1 MHAVRTV
8 LLALCCATSAL
19 AQEMP
24 SAEVMREVEFR
35 RGGTLLP
42 ALHAVEES
50 RRAIAV
56 LRAYAA
62 TGDDA
67 HFREA
72 LRRARHLAQLDPR
85 ESSLDDSLTIA
96 WALALACEWLAPRL
110 DAGMKD
116 ALLAPLRARADTL
129 FNKAWPESLPALAV
143 IARLLAGRDQHAPP
157 TPSTTSTSASSSR
170 SSRRGSSRT
179 TSASGWRSR

>member
-8 LLALCCATSAL
+8 LLALCCATSAA

-24 SAEVMREVEFR
+24 SAQAMREAEFH

-42 ALHAVEES
+42 VRHAVEES

-62 TGDDA
+62 TRDELY
-67 HFREA
+67 FREA
-72 LRRARHLAQLDPR
+72 LRRARHLAHFDPR
-85 ESSLDDSLTIA
+85 ESSREDSLTIA

-110 DAGMKD
+110 EERTHELLLGSLRRRAA
-116 ALLAPLRARADTL
+116 ALVHDVAPEA
-129 FNKAWPESLPALAV
+129 LPALTV
-143 IARLLAGRDQHAPP
+143 IARLLARPAREM
-157 TPSTTSTSASSSR
+157 S
-170 SSRRGSSRT
+170 
-179 TSASGWRSR
+179 